1 MTETSTGRS
10 GTRLTIVECA
20 ARLLQEHGPA
30 AVTTRG
36 VAEAA
41 GVQAPTIYRLFG
53 DKDGLL
59 DAVAE
64 HVMATFVTAKAASV
78 EAASHDDVDPV
89 EDLCAGWRTYL
100 DFGLAN
106 PSLFALLHD
115 PARRP
120 ASAAARAG
128 LEVLER
134 RVHRIARAGR
144 LRVAEARAVD
154 LVHAAGTGAVLTLL
168 AVSPEQR
175 DLGLAD
181 DLLAAVLR
189 QVLTDAARDAEAPG
203 DVADGDRPQQVGPAV
218 ALRARAEDLEVLSD
232 PERALL
238 VEWLDRVIDAAAG

>member
-1 MTETSTGRS
+1 MTESTTGRS
-10 GTRLTIVECA
+10 GTRLTIVASA

-30 AVTTRG
+30 AVTTRA

-64 HVMATFVTAKAASV
+64 HVMATFVTAKSASV
-78 EAASHDDVDPV
+78 EAAADDHVDPV
-89 EDLCAGWRTYL
+89 ADLRAGWRTYL
-100 DFGLAN
+100 DFGVAN
-106 PSLFALLHD
+106 PTLFALLHD

-120 ASAAARAG
+120 GSAAARAG
-128 LEVLER
+128 LEVLAR

-168 AVSPEQR
+168 ATPPEQR

-181 DLLAAVLR
+181 ALLEAVLR
-189 QVLTDAARDAEAPG
+189 QVLTEAVD
-203 DVADGDRPQQVGPAV
+203 DVAQHAHVGPAV
-218 ALRARAEDLEVLSD
+218 ALRARAEDLEVLTD
-232 PERALL
+232 AERALL
-238 VEWLDRVIDAAAG
+238 VQWLDRVVEAAPA